1 MQTPFV
7 TDIVATAAPVASGD
21 ALAAVVGL
29 KFIGQDGAQLGTAIA
44 DAATLAQ
51 AGRDLLALAQAAILA
66 AAAPAHHAKPP
77 RTRIM
82 LMRDVRVA
90 ETA

>member
-7 TDIVATAAPVASGD
+7 TDIVATAAPVAAGD
-21 ALAAVVGL
+21 ALAAVIGL
-29 KFIGQDGAQLGTAIA
+29 KFIAHDGAQLGTAVV
-44 DAATLAQ
+44 DTRTLAE
-51 AGRDLLALAQAAILA
+51 AGRALIAMAEAAALA

-90 ETA
+90 EAA